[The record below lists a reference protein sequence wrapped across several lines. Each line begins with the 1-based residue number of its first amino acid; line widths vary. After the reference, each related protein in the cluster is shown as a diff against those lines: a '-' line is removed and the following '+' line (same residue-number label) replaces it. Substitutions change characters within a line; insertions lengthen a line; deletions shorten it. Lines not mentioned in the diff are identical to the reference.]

1 MSGVGIIYLLNKKID
16 NKKLEDIKFIQN
28 KLEEYVTKSGFYP
41 GVTPI
46 YYEEYKKVTMDLYD
60 NSIELQKTASRAEYE
75 LFVDSL
81 LSAPPEQILSMN
93 LFDSEIITNDLP
105 VDPKTKN
112 SYTYLFSLQD
122 NNYLVDT
129 YLLSTTLSSYNKAL
143 DNDLD
148 GYFESFN
155 CDDPVYCVK
164 NTNSL
169 VSMIGR
175 DQERLNSIY
184 YLNNAIQFYLITA
197 TNPSICGG
205 KNFLYSS
212 ADLNTNI
219 DGSGWL
225 PIRFNTLSTGISFD
239 ELPVDPL
246 NDSES
251 GFVYT
256 YRCDPSNGH
265 YELNAKFETS
275 HFNEYLENDEG
286 NSPDLYEVGN
296 TRLNDLLPFDPVTQA
311 ISVEDDKYIEITNIA
326 EGDQLHKGSPFEIK
340 WKNNRDNSN
349 KIVSINLIGPSGN
362 KFGYIDPFT
371 PSAVGAPSPMAND
384 GSIVWMVGS
393 YVGIGDPFSSTVPI
407 DDGYRLEIGLLDEEM
422 YELIVSYQTSSFSI
436 IY

>member
-1 MSGVGIIYLLNKKID
+1 MKIGLIIVVLLSMSGVGIIYLLNKKID

-311 ISVEDDKYIEITNIA
+311 ISVEDDKYIEIT
-326 EGDQLHKGSPFEIK
+326 
-340 WKNNRDNSN
+340 
-349 KIVSINLIGPSGN
+349 
-362 KFGYIDPFT
+362 YI
-371 PSAVGAPSPMAND
+371 S
-384 GSIVWMVGS
+384 
-393 YVGIGDPFSSTVPI
+393 
-407 DDGYRLEIGLLDEEM
+407 
-422 YELIVSYQTSSFSI
+422 
-436 IY
+436 